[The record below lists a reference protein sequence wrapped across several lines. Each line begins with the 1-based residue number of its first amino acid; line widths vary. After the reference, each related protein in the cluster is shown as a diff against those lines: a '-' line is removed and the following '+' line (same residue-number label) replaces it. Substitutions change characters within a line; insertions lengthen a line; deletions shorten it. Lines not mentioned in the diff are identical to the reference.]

1 MEGGDAGVREGLG
14 SGQETA
20 RETRA
25 RVDAGA
31 RLRDAADFDLSRAQ
45 ARLAKPDLNATIRV
59 GRTPTETGKLQR
71 LSQALKML
79 VQGNRG

>member
-14 SGQETA
+14 SGQEAA
-20 RETRA
+20 RETQA

-31 RLRDAADFDLSRAQ
+31 RLRDAADFVPNQAQ
-45 ARLAKPDLNATIRV
+45 VPAAKPDLNATIRV
-59 GRTPTETGKLQR
+59 GRTPAETSRLQR
-71 LSQALKML
+71 LSQTLKGL